1 VFSTNRGKN
10 SGQAMPPDTLAA
22 LRGTLPIEQ
31 VNQISTPSCDSE
43 FCRVEPQMPAARAC
57 PYTLLQHDPTP
68 AEQRAARR
76 DSRCDGVGEVAHYF
90 AGGLRSTRGMT
101 FVIDEAAAGALANL
115 SPQDAA
121 QATAALHAGKVI
133 VGDSRY
139 LDNDQVTLTLAMAG
153 PSGSRSGGKTQTLTA
168 PGFALPHP
176 PGAPVTMMTPQ
187 TARSLG
193 LSSSVFATLATT
205 SRMPTV
211 AEQDR
216 AQAALG
222 NEFAIQVEQGPPTTG
237 PTLLV
242 LAIVAGVITLAAA
255 AIATGLAAADGR
267 SDLAILA
274 AVGASPRIRRAL
286 SLSQSGVI
294 AGLGSLI
301 GAVAGLGASTAVL
314 FALNQ
319 RYAGVWPAPTP
330 YPIKVPWLNVG
341 VALLVVPLIAMLG
354 AGLLTR
360 SRLPIERRQ

>member
-1 VFSTNRGKN
+1 
-10 SGQAMPPDTLAA
+10 
-22 LRGTLPIEQ
+22 
-31 VNQISTPSCDSE
+31 
-43 FCRVEPQMPAARAC
+43 
-57 PYTLLQHDPTP
+57 
-68 AEQRAARR
+68 
-76 DSRCDGVGEVAHYF
+76 
-90 AGGLRSTRGMT
+90 
-101 FVIDEAAAGALANL
+101 
-115 SPQDAA
+115 
-121 QATAALHAGKVI
+121 
-133 VGDSRY
+133 
-139 LDNDQVTLTLAMAG
+139 
-153 PSGSRSGGKTQTLTA
+153 
-168 PGFALPHP
+168 
-176 PGAPVTMMTPQ
+176 MMTAQ
-187 TARSLG
+187 TAQSLG
-193 LSSSVFATLATT
+193 LSSSAFATLATT
-205 SRMPTV
+205 SRMPTI
-211 AEQDR
+211 AERDR

-222 NEFAIQVEQGPPTTG
+222 SEYAIQVEEGPQSSSQA
-237 PTLLV
+237 LLV

-267 SDLAILA
+267 SDLATLA

-330 YPIKVPWLNVG
+330 YPIRVPWLNVG